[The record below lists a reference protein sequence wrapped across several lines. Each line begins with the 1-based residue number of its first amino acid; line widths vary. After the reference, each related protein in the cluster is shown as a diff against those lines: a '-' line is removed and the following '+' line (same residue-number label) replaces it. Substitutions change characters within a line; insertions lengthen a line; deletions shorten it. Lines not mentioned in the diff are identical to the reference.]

1 MMSSLVAA
9 LFAVPA
15 TPAHAS
21 EMSDINKLMRAGQY
35 AEALT
40 KTDAILAKH
49 PRDAQLRFTK
59 GLILAEQN
67 RSAEAI
73 AVFAKLTEDFPDLPE
88 PYNNLAVL
96 YAADGQYDKARAA
109 LDMAMRTN
117 PTYATA
123 LENLGDVYAKLA
135 SQAYDKALQIDP
147 ANNVPQPKLTLLRSL
162 NGNATGGTV
171 PRLASAAPGQ
181 AAQAQ
186 RDAKAKA
193 DAAAAEQQERAKA
206 LAAEKAAQQAAA
218 DKAAAE
224 KTAIAK
230 ASADK
235 TAAEKAAADKAAADK
250 AATEKAAAD
259 KAAADKA
266 AEKAAADRARADK
279 LAADK
284 AAAEQKQKDLLA
296 QKEKDK
302 AERLEKEKAARA
314 EKEKAAQAEK
324 LAAAEKAAQAKAAA
338 DKAKADKAKSD
349 AASDQDKNA
358 VLASLNSWAKAWS
371 DKDVRSY
378 LAHYASDFDTPK
390 GASRKEWAEERRARI
405 EDKGH
410 ISVKVSNA
418 QIAIKGNTATVRY
431 RQIYNSNR
439 LTVDS
444 RKTLIF
450 VKQGNKWLIK
460 QERSIGRVIIGG
472 SRFARASCA
481 CAGTPADVVSGGPPH
496 DGQRR
501 LLFLDSSAERQP
513 GRAARQAGPGSPADR
528 YLQGSRRQSPARSPG
543 QGRRLGGDL
552 SHLPP
557 RAPGARRPADDA
569 RAPGAQFRRHA
580 GRPAGQA
587 QGTER

>member
-1 MMSSLVAA
+1 MISKTAHKTAVLSSLVAA
-9 LFAVPA
+9 LFGVPA
-15 TPAHAS
+15 GLAHAS

-40 KTDAILAKH
+40 KTDAVLAKH

-73 AVFAKLTEDFPDLPE
+73 AVFGKLTEDFPDLPE

-147 ANNVPQPKLTLLRSL
+147 GANVPQPKLTLLRSL
-162 NGNATGGTV
+162 NGNTTGGTV
-171 PRLASAAPGQ
+171 PRLASAAS
-181 AAQAQ
+181 AQ

-193 DAAAAEQQERAKA
+193 DASAAEQQQRAKA

-218 DKAAAE
+218 DKAEAE

-230 ASADK
+230 ATADK
-235 TAAEKAAADKAAADK
+235 EKAQADKEKADKAAADK
-250 AATEKAAAD
+250 ARAD
-259 KAAADKA
+259 K
-266 AEKAAADRARADK
+266 ARADK
-279 LAADK
+279 ARSEQLAAEQARAQKAAADK
-284 AAAEQKQKDLLA
+284 AAAEQKQAELLA

-302 AERLEKEKAARA
+302 ADKLAKEQAARA
-314 EKEKAAQAEK
+314 EKEKAAQAAAEKARADK
-324 LAAAEKAAQAKAAA
+324 LAAAEKAKADKARA
-338 DKAKADKAKSD
+338 DKDKAKAEASAEQEKS
-349 AASDQDKNA
+349 A
-358 VLASLNSWAKAWS
+358 VLAALNGWAKSWS
-371 DKDVRSY
+371 DKDVRGY
-378 LAHYASDFDTPK
+378 LGHYASDFDTPK

-405 EDKGH
+405 EDKGR

-418 QIAIKGNTATVRY
+418 TVSISGNTATVRY
-431 RQIYNSNR
+431 RQIYNSDR

-450 VKQGNKWLIK
+450 VKQGNRWLIK
-460 QERSIGRVIIGG
+460 QERSGG
-472 SRFARASCA
+472 
-481 CAGTPADVVSGGPPH
+481 
-496 DGQRR
+496 
-501 LLFLDSSAERQP
+501 
-513 GRAARQAGPGSPADR
+513 
-528 YLQGSRRQSPARSPG
+528 
-543 QGRRLGGDL
+543 
-552 SHLPP
+552 
-557 RAPGARRPADDA
+557 
-569 RAPGAQFRRHA
+569 
-580 GRPAGQA
+580 
-587 QGTER
+587 

>member
-1 MMSSLVAA
+1 MPPESQEQTSIHGLRGLINRTAHKTALLSGLVAA
-9 LFAVPA
+9 LFAI
-15 TPAHAS
+15 PAHAS
-21 EMSDINKLMRAGQY
+21 EMSDINKLMRSGQY
-35 AEALT
+35 ADALT
-40 KTDAILAKH
+40 KTDAVLAKH
-49 PRDAQLRFTK
+49 PRDAQMRFTK

-73 AVFAKLTEDFPDLPE
+73 AVFTKLTEDFPDLPE

-96 YAADGQYDKARAA
+96 YAANGQYDKARAA

-147 ANNVPQPKLTLLRSL
+147 GNNVPQPKLTLLRSL

-181 AAQAQ
+181 VAQAQ

-193 DAAAAEQQERAKA
+193 DAAAAEQQERVKA

-224 KTAIAK
+224 KTVIAK

-235 TAAEKAAADKAAADK
+235 SASEKAVADKAAADKAAAEKAAADKAA
-250 AATEKAAAD
+250 ED
-259 KAAADKA
+259 KAAADK
-266 AEKAAADRARADK
+266 KK
-279 LAADK
+279 ADK
-284 AAAEQKQKDLLA
+284 AASEQKQKE
-296 QKEKDK
+296 KEQ
-302 AERLEKEKAARA
+302 AERLEKEKTARA

-324 LAAAEKAAQAKAAA
+324 LAAADKAAQAKAAA
-338 DKAKADKAKSD
+338 DKARADKAK
-349 AASDQDKNA
+349 ASADTDQDKNI

-371 DKDVRSY
+371 DKDVKSY
-378 LAHYASDFDTPK
+378 LAHYASDFETPK
-390 GASRKEWAEERRARI
+390 GATRKEWAEERRARI

-410 ISVKVSNA
+410 ITVKVSNA
-418 QIAIKGNTATVRY
+418 QVAIKGNIATVRY

-444 RKTLIF
+444 RKTLVF

-460 QERSIGRVIIGG
+460 QERSGG
-472 SRFARASCA
+472 
-481 CAGTPADVVSGGPPH
+481 
-496 DGQRR
+496 
-501 LLFLDSSAERQP
+501 
-513 GRAARQAGPGSPADR
+513 
-528 YLQGSRRQSPARSPG
+528 
-543 QGRRLGGDL
+543 
-552 SHLPP
+552 
-557 RAPGARRPADDA
+557 
-569 RAPGAQFRRHA
+569 
-580 GRPAGQA
+580 
-587 QGTER
+587 

>member
-1 MMSSLVAA
+1 LFVIKCQLSSNFFEYSIDKTMAPESQEQTSIHGLRGLISKTAHKTAVLSSLVAA
-9 LFAVPA
+9 LFGVPA
-15 TPAHAS
+15 GLAHAS

-40 KTDAILAKH
+40 KTDAVLAKH

-73 AVFAKLTEDFPDLPE
+73 AVFSKLTEDFPDLPE

-147 ANNVPQPKLTLLRSL
+147 GANVPQPKLTLLRSL
-162 NGNATGGTV
+162 NGNTTGGTV
-171 PRLASAAPGQ
+171 PRLASAAS
-181 AAQAQ
+181 AQ

-193 DAAAAEQQERAKA
+193 DASAAEQQQRAKA

-218 DKAAAE
+218 DKAEAE

-230 ASADK
+230 ATADK
-235 TAAEKAAADKAAADK
+235 EKAQADKAAADKAAADKAASDKAAAEKAAADKAAADK
-250 AATEKAAAD
+250 ARAD
-259 KAAADKA
+259 KARAEQLA
-266 AEKAAADRARADK
+266 AEQARAQK
-279 LAADK
+279 AAADK
-284 AAAEQKQKDLLA
+284 AAAEQKQAELLA

-302 AERLEKEKAARA
+302 ADKLAREQAARA
-314 EKEKAAQAEK
+314 EKEKAAQAAAEKARADK
-324 LAAAEKAAQAKAAA
+324 LAAAEKAKADKARA
-338 DKAKADKAKSD
+338 DKDKAKAE
-349 AASDQDKNA
+349 ASAEQDKSA
-358 VLASLNSWAKAWS
+358 VLAALNGWAKSWS

-378 LAHYASDFDTPK
+378 LGHYASDFDTPK

-405 EDKGH
+405 EDKGR

-418 QIAIKGNTATVRY
+418 TVTISGNTATVRY
-431 RQIYNSNR
+431 RQIYNSDR

-450 VKQGNKWLIK
+450 VKQGNRWLIK
-460 QERSIGRVIIGG
+460 QERSGG
-472 SRFARASCA
+472 
-481 CAGTPADVVSGGPPH
+481 
-496 DGQRR
+496 
-501 LLFLDSSAERQP
+501 
-513 GRAARQAGPGSPADR
+513 
-528 YLQGSRRQSPARSPG
+528 
-543 QGRRLGGDL
+543 
-552 SHLPP
+552 
-557 RAPGARRPADDA
+557 
-569 RAPGAQFRRHA
+569 
-580 GRPAGQA
+580 
-587 QGTER
+587 

>member
-1 MMSSLVAA
+1 MINRTAHKTALLSGLVAA
-9 LFAVPA
+9 LFAI
-15 TPAHAS
+15 PAHAS
-21 EMSDINKLMRAGQY
+21 EMSDINKLMRSGQY

-49 PRDAQLRFTK
+49 PRDAQMRFTK

-73 AVFAKLTEDFPDLPE
+73 AVFVKLTEDFPDLPE

-96 YAADGQYDKARAA
+96 YAANGQYDKARAA

-147 ANNVPQPKLTLLRSL
+147 GSNVPQPKLTLLRSL

-193 DAAAAEQQERAKA
+193 DAAEQQERVKA

-235 TAAEKAAADKAAADK
+235 ASSDKAAAEKAAADKAAA
-250 AATEKAAAD
+250 EKAAAD
-259 KAAADKA
+259 KAAEAKA
-266 AEKAAADRARADK
+266 AQDKAAADRK
-279 LAADK
+279 KADK
-284 AAAEQKQKDLLA
+284 AAAEQKQKE
-296 QKEKDK
+296 Q

-324 LAAAEKAAQAKAAA
+324 LAAAEKAAQARAAA
-338 DKAKADKAKSD
+338 DKARADKAKASAD
-349 AASDQDKNA
+349 ADQDKNA

-371 DKDVRSY
+371 DKDVKGY
-378 LAHYASDFDTPK
+378 LAHYASDFETPK
-390 GASRKEWAEERRARI
+390 GATRKEWAEERRARI

-410 ISVKVSNA
+410 ITVKVSNA
-418 QIAIKGNTATVRY
+418 LVAIKGNTATVRY

-444 RKTLIF
+444 RKTLVFI
-450 VKQGNKWLIK
+450 KQGNRWLIK
-460 QERSIGRVIIGG
+460 QERSGG
-472 SRFARASCA
+472 
-481 CAGTPADVVSGGPPH
+481 
-496 DGQRR
+496 
-501 LLFLDSSAERQP
+501 
-513 GRAARQAGPGSPADR
+513 
-528 YLQGSRRQSPARSPG
+528 
-543 QGRRLGGDL
+543 
-552 SHLPP
+552 
-557 RAPGARRPADDA
+557 
-569 RAPGAQFRRHA
+569 
-580 GRPAGQA
+580 
-587 QGTER
+587 